1 MLEMLGWALICI
13 GSGIV
18 IACSYGWWVVGDQ
31 S

>member
-1 MLEMLGWALICI
+1 MMSLGWALIII